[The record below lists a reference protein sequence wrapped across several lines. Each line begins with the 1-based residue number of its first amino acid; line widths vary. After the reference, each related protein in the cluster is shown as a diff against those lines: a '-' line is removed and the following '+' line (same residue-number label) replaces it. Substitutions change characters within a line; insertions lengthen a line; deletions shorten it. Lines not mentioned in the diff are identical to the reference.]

1 MARGNVTRVLVIAIA
16 LAASLAGV
24 RPALAGHDHYLVTP
38 GTCVEDIAQGQT
50 AQTTGGGAHRFHHNV
65 HLGTP
70 GTDAFTNQQN
80 PVAVYKAGTGPGC
93 P

>member
-16 LAASLAGV
+16 LAASLAGT
-24 RPALAGHDHYLVTP
+24 RPALAHHDHYLVTP
-38 GTCVEDIAQGQT
+38 GACVEDIGQGQT
-50 AQTTGGGAHRFHHNV
+50 AQTAGGGAHRFHDNV

-70 GTDAFTNQQN
+70 GTDAFTNQRN
-80 PVAVYKAGTGPGC
+80 PVAVYKVGIGPGC